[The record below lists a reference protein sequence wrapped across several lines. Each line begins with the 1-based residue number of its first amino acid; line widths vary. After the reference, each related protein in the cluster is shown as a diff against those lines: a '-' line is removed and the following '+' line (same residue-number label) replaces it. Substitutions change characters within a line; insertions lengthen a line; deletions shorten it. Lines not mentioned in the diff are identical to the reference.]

1 MARVRS
7 VRPHPADERENNELH
22 RNRMVPC
29 ASARP
34 MRDHCLLDRSNRPP
48 VREVRNM
55 TGGSV
60 VLTHHRKLEG
70 GRQEVKQLRG
80 RYL

>member
-1 MARVRS
+1 MARVQS

-34 MRDHCLLDRSNRPP
+34 TRDPCLLDLLNGRLA
-48 VREVRNM
+48 REVSSL
-55 TGGSV
+55 TGGTS
-60 VLTHHRKLEG
+60 VLTHHRKPER
-70 GRQEVKQLRG
+70 GRQEVKQL
-80 RYL
+80 